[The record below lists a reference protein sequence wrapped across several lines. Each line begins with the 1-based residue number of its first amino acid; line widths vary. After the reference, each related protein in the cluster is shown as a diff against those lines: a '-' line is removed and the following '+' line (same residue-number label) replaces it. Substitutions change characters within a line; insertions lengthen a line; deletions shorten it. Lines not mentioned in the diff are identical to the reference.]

1 MFIRRPLFNLITTTR
16 LPYIYSMRLKRLQ
29 PSLDPAAQKLVP
41 LLDTFGVKSTD
52 QVVHTRSTRL
62 FGLLRQATRNARDA
76 QGNDNDDQHGV
87 TIEEAWAL
95 LLEACLQE
103 ELAGGKPLNAM
114 SILDLA
120 GGSSS
125 GEDAESG
132 STSAGFGFGLE
143 SLDDLLMGFFKES
156 SQGGV
161 VEIAGTKSSGRTV
174 SIVRSLH

>member
-1 MFIRRPLFNLITTTR
+1 
-16 LPYIYSMRLKRLQ
+16 MRLKRLQ
-29 PSLDPAAQKLVP
+29 SSLDPAAQKLVP
-41 LLDTFGVKSTD
+41 LLDTIGVKSTD

-62 FGLLRQATRNARDA
+62 FGLLRQATKNARDA
-76 QGNDNDDQHGV
+76 QGNDNDDPDGV
-87 TIEEAWAL
+87 TMEEAWES

-103 ELAGGKPLNAM
+103 ELKGGKPLDAI

-120 GGSSS
+120 GRSSS
-125 GEDAESG
+125 GEDAESS

-143 SLDDLLMGFFKES
+143 SLDDLLMGFFKEY

>member
-1 MFIRRPLFNLITTTR
+1 
-16 LPYIYSMRLKRLQ
+16 MRLKRLQ
-29 PSLDPAAQKLVP
+29 SSLDPAAQKLVP
-41 LLDTFGVKSTD
+41 LLDTIGVKSTD

-62 FGLLRQATRNARDA
+62 FGLLRQAARHAKDA
-76 QGNDNDDQHGV
+76 QGNDNDDQDGVTV
-87 TIEEAWAL
+87 TIEEAWES

-103 ELAGGKPLNAM
+103 ELEGGKPLNAM

-132 STSAGFGFGLE
+132 STPAGFGFGLE
-143 SLDDLLMGFFKES
+143 SLDDLLMGFFKEY

>member
-1 MFIRRPLFNLITTTR
+1 
-16 LPYIYSMRLKRLQ
+16 MRLKRLQ

-41 LLDTFGVKSTD
+41 LLDTIGVKSTD
-52 QVVHTRSTRL
+52 QVVHTSTRL

-76 QGNDNDDQHGV
+76 QGNDNEDEGEM
-87 TIEEAWAL
+87 TIEAAWEV

-103 ELAGGKPLNAM
+103 ELAGGKQLDAM

-120 GGSSS
+120 GGSSD
-125 GEDAESG
+125 GGDAGSS

-143 SLDDLLMGFFKES
+143 SLDDLLMGFFKGS

>member
-1 MFIRRPLFNLITTTR
+1 
-16 LPYIYSMRLKRLQ
+16 MRLKRLQ
-29 PSLDPAAQKLVP
+29 PSLESAAQKLVP
-41 LLDTFGVKSTD
+41 LLDTIGVKSTD

-62 FGLLRQATRNARDA
+62 FGLLRQAARHAKDA
-76 QGNDNDDQHGV
+76 QGNDGEDQDGV
-87 TIEEAWAL
+87 TIEEAWES

-103 ELAGGKPLNAM
+103 ELEGVKALNAM